1 MSIASMN
8 ACAVACASGAEQRH
22 DCFIAVGVPL
32 TVASIVVFSQPGTAD
47 VGCRW
52 CASGCSHQATGQAGK

>member
-47 VGCRW
+47 VGCR
-52 CASGCSHQATGQAGK
+52 